1 MCASVL
7 HSVPELGGGRHRPTG
22 PFAQLRADIQG
33 AIPQT
38 RVNRNDFSVDS
49 NHLLALDC
57 HCRIGA
63 INFGCSA
70 GTPARGTAADRSVTS
85 TRA

>member
-1 MCASVL
+1 V
-7 HSVPELGGGRHRPTG
+7 
-22 PFAQLRADIQG
+22 
-33 AIPQT
+33 
-38 RVNRNDFSVDS
+38 VNRDDFSVDS

-85 TRA
+85 TRAWSSALLLWSCRESNQFRGAGLFPEPAL